1 MLNNTIGVLGGGRE
15 EGGGITF
22 YFYLSSFEDL
32 VEGNFHKTHYLK
44 NILSSFPTTCYQW
57 KMDNDG

>member
-1 MLNNTIGVLGGGRE
+1 VLNNIIGVIGWGGRK
-15 EGGGITF
+15 GD
-22 YFYLSSFEDL
+22 YFYLSSLEDL